1 LLLASL
7 APAAAAKT
15 VYIRDTLYVPL
26 RGGQSPEYRILHKGI
41 KSGTP
46 LELLETNEESKYS
59 RVRMKDGVEGWIE
72 TQYLVDEPIARDEL
86 VATRAQLE
94 DLQARQ
100 QKDLLRIQDLQSE
113 REQMAKE
120 LESTRSDLD
129 STREELER
137 IRQLSANVIQIDEKN
152 AELMTER
159 DQLEQH
165 IDDLLVANDKL
176 QDTSNQLWFMRGGA
190 VMLAALL
197 LGLWIGRRI
206 YHRRDS
212 GWA

>member
-1 LLLASL
+1 MLLASL
-7 APAAAAKT
+7 AQAAAAKT
-15 VYIRDTLYVPL
+15 VYVRDTLYVPL

-46 LELLETNEESKYS
+46 LELLETDEESKYS
-59 RVRMKDGVEGWIE
+59 RVRMKDGMEGWIE

-86 VATRAQLE
+86 AATRQQLL
-94 DLQARQ
+94 DLQARH
-100 QKDLLRIQDLQSE
+100 QKGLLRIQDLQSE
-113 REQMAKE
+113 REQMSKE
-120 LESTRSDLD
+120 LESTRTDLD
-129 STREELER
+129 DTRQELER
-137 IRQLSANVIQIDEKN
+137 IRQLSANVIQVNEQN

-159 DQLEQH
+159 DQLEQQ

-197 LGLWIGRRI
+197 LGFWVGRRI

>member
-7 APAAAAKT
+7 AQAAAAKT
-15 VYIRDTLYVPL
+15 VYVRDTLYVPL

-46 LELLETNEESKYS
+46 LELLETDEESKYS
-59 RVRMKDGVEGWIE
+59 RVRMKDGMEGWIE

-86 VATRAQLE
+86 AATRQQLL
-94 DLQARQ
+94 DLQARH
-100 QKDLLRIQDLQSE
+100 QKGLLRIQDLQSE
-113 REQMAKE
+113 REQMSKE
-120 LESTRSDLD
+120 LESTRTDLD
-129 STREELER
+129 DTRQELER
-137 IRQLSANVIQIDEKN
+137 IRQLSANVIQVNEQN

-159 DQLEQH
+159 DQLEQQ

-197 LGLWIGRRI
+197 LGFWVGRRI